1 MRRMLFGSEEKRLG
15 GGGSLMMG
23 LIKTTRYLDFICE
36 PTAKPARALESGVW
50 HISSRRLF
58 LTAILGIAAGRTSA
72 HRCGFPT
79 RLTSSF
85 PSMQILDATARFF
98 TVSPLGRMKKS
109 RLSKAPRLL
118 ETTSTLGREQ
128 SLLGRFALV
137 TEQRSGRV
145 RLLARASL
153 LE

>member
-1 MRRMLFGSEEKRLG
+1 MRKMLCGSEENLL
-15 GGGSLMMG
+15 GGGSLMRR

-36 PTAKPARALESGVW
+36 PTVKPARVLESGAW

-58 LTAILGIAAGRTSA
+58 LTAILGIVIGRTSA
-72 HRCGFPT
+72 HRCGFPI

-85 PSMQILDATARFF
+85 PSMQKLDTTAQFF
-98 TVSPLGRMKKS
+98 TASPLGRMKRS

-118 ETTSTLGREQ
+118 ETTSTLGRGQ